1 MGNTESRKLYQ
12 QVIKEYPN
20 QAEAVTLAKLRL
32 GVDTPAGPVLRTV
45 MTAKGDYGSLSRDG
59 RFISYRNAPSIQNGP
74 SGGPLGDIF
83 IYEIATGMD
92 WNITNRKDL
101 AVTRFADI
109 AGKDRVFESLISP
122 DGKQIAYVWQTGQN
136 KRVHSATRQPYR
148 LAKPAH
154 TLRQF

>member
-1 MGNTESRKLYQ
+1 
-12 QVIKEYPN
+12 
-20 QAEAVTLAKLRL
+20 
-32 GVDTPAGPVLRTV
+32 

-59 RFISYRNAPSIQNGP
+59 RFVSYRNAPSIRNGP

-109 AGKDRVFESLISP
+109 AREGSCFRISNLTGRQTDRLRLANRSEQAI
-122 DGKQIAYVWQTGQN
+122 
-136 KRVHSATRQPYR
+136 HSATRQSHR